1 MLLVNIKLSFFM
13 LHICRI
19 NVTIFVLCTQ
29 KYDSE
34 DVFHDFI
41 VYYLLTTNINY
52 VTMLLGGGDSMKNNF
67 KTAREAKGLTQKE
80 CADKLGITLRAW
92 QTYEQ
97 GVSEPKQELLCK
109 IADMFDVSLDYLL
122 GREPAPNPFA
132 DLGLDPNDEK
142 AVIDC
147 YMSLDPQT
155 RAILLDTLRKL
166 ASEISE
172 PEEPAAMRQSEMV
185 DCGTVGEFLDR
196 REQEAEASRKDAV

>member
-1 MLLVNIKLSFFM
+1 METKDILKDLRKQKGFSTMQEFCTAAGISFSTYQNYEAGKRLPTAEILMQIAKFYG
-13 LHICRI
+13 
-19 NVTIFVLCTQ
+19 VTT
-29 KYDSE
+29 
-34 DVFHDFI
+34 
-41 VYYLLTTNINY
+41 
-52 VTMLLGGGDSMKNNF
+52 
-67 KTAREAKGLTQKE
+67 
-80 CADKLGITLRAW
+80 
-92 QTYEQ
+92 
-97 GVSEPKQELLCK
+97 
-109 IADMFDVSLDYLL
+109 DYLL
-122 GREPAPNPFA
+122 GMEPAPNPFA

>member
-1 MLLVNIKLSFFM
+1 MEIDTKIKSGQILKDLRKSKAMNQGELAQFM
-13 LHICRI
+13 G
-19 NVTIFVLCTQ
+19 VSVQAYQ
-29 KYDSE
+29 KYEYGTAEPTFDSICKLA
-34 DVFHDFI
+34 DFYG
-41 VYYLLTTNINY
+41 VTT
-52 VTMLLGGGDSMKNNF
+52 
-67 KTAREAKGLTQKE
+67 
-80 CADKLGITLRAW
+80 
-92 QTYEQ
+92 
-97 GVSEPKQELLCK
+97 
-109 IADMFDVSLDYLL
+109 DYLL